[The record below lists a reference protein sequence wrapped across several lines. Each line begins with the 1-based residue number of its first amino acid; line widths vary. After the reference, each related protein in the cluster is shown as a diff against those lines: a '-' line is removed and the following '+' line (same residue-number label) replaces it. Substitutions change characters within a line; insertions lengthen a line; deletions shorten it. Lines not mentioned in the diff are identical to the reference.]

1 MDKNLFVLTGKDLLK
16 LSAMMLLATIF
27 FGLTGLVIMI
37 ILQWFTRQSYAQDSV
52 DKHGISKIG
61 ASRLGGLAVILCT
74 VGLIGVGT
82 YTSLVG
88 DLRVPF
94 EAQPFGWLAVLACM
108 ALGLTEDLYN
118 DYLSPRFRLWVEL
131 IIFALLISYRPE
143 LIPLDLGVWGL
154 DALMAVPVMGWL
166 LTVIFCVGFIN
177 AVNMADGANG
187 LMPGILAISFSLFFA
202 ETGSLVYAALMIS
215 CGLFAIFNVISGR
228 IFLGDAGS
236 YGLGAAL
243 VLSGLFLFS
252 EGVFSAPFLA
262 VLLAYPC
269 IDFVSAIVRRRWAGR
284 AIFLPDN
291 DHLHNRIHFHF
302 KKRIR
307 SATVANSLT
316 GGVIVASSAG
326 IAMLG
331 NLLNWLPVTSQ
342 LWALVFILQCIAY
355 VFIFYLTG
363 LGRPISQ
370 HVVDV

>member
-1 MDKNLFVLTGKDLLK
+1 MGKNLFVLTGKDLLK

-74 VGLIGVGT
+74 VGLLGVGT
-82 YTSLVG
+82 YTGLVG

-187 LMPGILAISFSLFFA
+187 LMPGILAIAFSLFFA

-302 KKRIR
+302 QKRFR
-307 SATVANSLT
+307 SATLANSLT

-331 NLLNWLPVTSQ
+331 NFLNWLPVTSQ

>member
-1 MDKNLFVLTGKDLLK
+1 MGKNLFVLTGKDLLK

-61 ASRLGGLAVILCT
+61 ASRLGGLAIILCT
-74 VGLIGVGT
+74 VGLLGVGT
-82 YTSLVG
+82 YTGLVG

-94 EAQPFGWLAVLACM
+94 EAQPFGWFAVLACM

-118 DYLSPRFRLWVEL
+118 DSLSPRFRLWVEL
-131 IIFALLISYRPE
+131 SIFALLISYRPE

-154 DALMAVPVMGWL
+154 DALMAAPIMGWL

-187 LMPGILAISFSLFFA
+187 LMPGILAISFSLFFS

-302 KKRIR
+302 QKRFR
-307 SATVANSLT
+307 SATLANSLT

-331 NLLNWLPVTSQ
+331 NVLNWLPVTSQ

-355 VFIFYLTG
+355 VFIFYLAG

>member
-1 MDKNLFVLTGKDLLK
+1 MGKNLFVLTGKDLLK

-74 VGLIGVGT
+74 VGLLGVGT
-82 YTSLVG
+82 YTGLFG
-88 DLRVPF
+88 NLRVPI
-94 EAQPFGWLAVLACM
+94 EAQPFGWLAVLACT

-154 DALMAVPVMGWL
+154 DALMATPIIGWL

-187 LMPGILAISFSLFFA
+187 LMPGILAIAFSLFFA

-269 IDFVSAIVRRRWAGR
+269 IDFVSAIVRRRLAGR

-302 KKRIR
+302 QKRFR
-307 SATVANSLT
+307 SATLANSLT

-331 NLLNWLPVTSQ
+331 NFLNWLPVTSQ

>member
-1 MDKNLFVLTGKDLLK
+1 MGKNLFVLTGKDLLK

-82 YTSLVG
+82 YTGLVG

-118 DYLSPRFRLWVEL
+118 DYLSPRFRLRVEL

-154 DALMAVPVMGWL
+154 DALMAAPVMGWL

-187 LMPGILAISFSLFFA
+187 LMPGILAIAFSLFFA

-269 IDFVSAIVRRRWAGR
+269 IDFVSAIVRRRLAGR

-302 KKRIR
+302 QKRFR
-307 SATVANSLT
+307 SATLANSLT

-331 NLLNWLPVTSQ
+331 NFLNWLPVTSQ

-363 LGRPISQ
+363 LGRPVSQ

>member
-1 MDKNLFVLTGKDLLK
+1 MGKNLFVLTGKDLLK

-74 VGLIGVGT
+74 VGLLGVGT
-82 YTSLVG
+82 YTGLVG

-118 DYLSPRFRLWVEL
+118 DFLSPRFRLWVVL
-131 IIFALLISYRPE
+131 IIFALLITYRPG

-154 DALMAVPVMGWL
+154 DALMAAPIMGWL

-187 LMPGILAISFSLFFA
+187 LMPGILAIAFSLFFA

-302 KKRIR
+302 QKRFR
-307 SATVANSLT
+307 SATLANSLT

-331 NLLNWLPVTSQ
+331 NVLNWLPVTSQ

-355 VFIFYLTG
+355 VFIFYLAG

>member
-1 MDKNLFVLTGKDLLK
+1 MGKNLFVLTEKDLIK

-52 DKHGISKIG
+52 NKHGISKIA

-74 VGLIGVGT
+74 VGLLGVGT
-82 YTSLVG
+82 YTGLVG

-118 DYLSPRFRLWVEL
+118 DFLSPRFRLWVVL
-131 IIFALLISYRPE
+131 IIFALLITYRPG

-154 DALMAVPVMGWL
+154 DALMAAPIMGWL

-202 ETGSLVYAALMIS
+202 ETGSLVYATLMIS

-302 KKRIR
+302 QKRCR
-307 SATVANSLT
+307 SATLANSLT

-331 NLLNWLPVTSQ
+331 NVLNWLPVTSQ

>member
-1 MDKNLFVLTGKDLLK
+1 MVEKLFILTGKDLLK

-37 ILQWFTRQSYAQDSV
+37 ILQWFTGQSYAQDSV

-61 ASRLGGLAVILCT
+61 ASRLGGLAVMLST
-74 VGLIGVGT
+74 VGLLGVGT
-82 YTSLVG
+82 YTGLVG

-118 DYLSPRFRLWVEL
+118 DYLSPRLRLWVEL
-131 IIFALLISYRPE
+131 IIFALLLTYRPG

-154 DALMAVPVMGWL
+154 DALMAAPIMGWL

-243 VLSGLFLFS
+243 ALSGLFLFS
-252 EGVFSAPFLA
+252 EGVFSASFLA

-291 DHLHNRIHFHF
+291 DHLHNRIYFHF
-302 KKRIR
+302 QKRFR
-307 SATVANSLT
+307 SATLANSLT

-331 NLLNWLPVTSQ
+331 NVLNWFPVTSQ
-342 LWALVFILQCIAY
+342 LWALVFILQCIVY

-363 LGRPISQ
+363 IGRPVSQ

>member
-1 MDKNLFVLTGKDLLK
+1 MGKNLFVLTGKDLLK

-74 VGLIGVGT
+74 VGLLGVGT
-82 YTSLVG
+82 YTGLVG

-154 DALMAVPVMGWL
+154 DALMAAPVMGWL

-302 KKRIR
+302 QKRFR
-307 SATVANSLT
+307 SATLANSLT

-331 NLLNWLPVTSQ
+331 NFLNWLPVTSQ

-363 LGRPISQ
+363 IGRPISQ

>member
-1 MDKNLFVLTGKDLLK
+1 MGKNLFVLTGKDLLK

-52 DKHGISKIG
+52 DKHGISTIG

-74 VGLIGVGT
+74 VGLLGVGT
-82 YTSLVG
+82 YTGLVG

-118 DYLSPRFRLWVEL
+118 DSLSPRFRLWVEL
-131 IIFALLISYRPE
+131 SIFALLISYRPE

-154 DALMAVPVMGWL
+154 DALMAAPIMGWL

-187 LMPGILAISFSLFFA
+187 LMPGILAISFSLFFT

-302 KKRIR
+302 QKRCR
-307 SATVANSLT
+307 SATLANSLT

-331 NLLNWLPVTSQ
+331 NVLNWLPVTSQ

-355 VFIFYLTG
+355 VFIFYLAG

>member
-1 MDKNLFVLTGKDLLK
+1 MDKNLFVLTEKDLIK

-52 DKHGISKIG
+52 DKHGISTIG

-74 VGLIGVGT
+74 VGLLGAGT
-82 YTSLVG
+82 YTGLVG

-187 LMPGILAISFSLFFA
+187 LMPGILAITFSLFFA

-269 IDFVSAIVRRRWAGR
+269 IDFVSAIMRRRWAGR

-302 KKRIR
+302 QKRFR
-307 SATVANSLT
+307 SATLANSLT

-342 LWALVFILQCIAY
+342 LWGLVFILQCITY

-363 LGRPISQ
+363 LGRPVSQ

>member
-1 MDKNLFVLTGKDLLK
+1 MGKNLFVLTGKDLLK

-82 YTSLVG
+82 YTGLVG

-118 DYLSPRFRLWVEL
+118 DYLSPQFRLWVEL

-154 DALMAVPVMGWL
+154 DALMAAPVMGWL

-187 LMPGILAISFSLFFA
+187 LMPGILAIAFSLFFA

-302 KKRIR
+302 QKRFR
-307 SATVANSLT
+307 SATLANSLT

-331 NLLNWLPVTSQ
+331 NFLNWLPVTSQ

>member
-1 MDKNLFVLTGKDLLK
+1 MGKNLFVLTGKDLLK

-52 DKHGISKIG
+52 DKHGISTIG
-61 ASRLGGLAVILCT
+61 ASRLGGLAVMLST
-74 VGLIGVGT
+74 VGLLGVGT
-82 YTSLVG
+82 YTGFVG
-88 DLRVPF
+88 DLQVPF
-94 EAQPFGWLAVLACM
+94 EAQPFGWFAVLACM
-108 ALGLTEDLYN
+108 ALGLTEDLCN
-118 DYLSPRFRLWVEL
+118 DFLSPRFRLWVVL
-131 IIFALLISYRPE
+131 IIFALLVAYRPG

-154 DALMAVPVMGWL
+154 DTLMAVPIMGWL
-166 LTVIFCVGFIN
+166 LTVTFCVGFIN

-187 LMPGILAISFSLFFA
+187 LMPGILTISFSLFFA
-202 ETGSLVYAALMIS
+202 ETGSLVYATLMIS

-243 VLSGLFLFS
+243 AVSGLFLFS

-291 DHLHNRIHFHF
+291 DHLHNRLYFHF
-302 KKRIR
+302 QKRFR
-307 SATVANSLT
+307 SATLANSLT

-331 NLLNWLPVTSQ
+331 NVLNWFPVTSQ
-342 LWALVFILQCIAY
+342 LWVLVFILQCIAY

>member
-1 MDKNLFVLTGKDLLK
+1 MGKNLFVLTGKDLLK

-74 VGLIGVGT
+74 VGLLGVGT
-82 YTSLVG
+82 YTGLVG

-118 DYLSPRFRLWVEL
+118 DYLSPRFRLRVEL

-154 DALMAVPVMGWL
+154 DALMAAPVMGWL

-187 LMPGILAISFSLFFA
+187 LMPGILAIAFSLFFA

-269 IDFVSAIVRRRWAGR
+269 IDFVSAIVRRRLAGR

-302 KKRIR
+302 QKRFR
-307 SATVANSLT
+307 SATLANSLT

-331 NLLNWLPVTSQ
+331 NFLNWLPVTSQ